1 MDSHNR
7 VVVLAPAKINLS
19 LDITGTAAD
28 GYHALETVMQ
38 AINLRD
44 VVVVGKRPGGEIR
57 VICSRPD
64 VPENDTNIAYKAAM
78 VFFSQLDLPVQG
90 MAIYIDKI
98 IPMEA
103 GLAGGSADAAAILR
117 GMNRLYEAGLSLE
130 KLCELGKKVGADVPF
145 CLAGGCQLAQGRG
158 EILTTLSDLPDCVL
172 VIVKPPTGVST
183 RHAYSLYDQHSGAL
197 PRPDTAAMIRAI
209 KTRNLP
215 EIGENMVNVFEELIN
230 LEEVETLKSILLKSN
245 ALGAAMT
252 GSGSAVVGLF
262 PGEREAGECLRQ
274 LREVRGEVF
283 LTKPCAGGAEIIHMS

>member
-19 LDITGTAAD
+19 LDITGTTPD
-28 GYHALETVMQ
+28 GYHALDTVMQ
-38 AINLRD
+38 TVNLRD

-57 VICSRPD
+57 VLCSRPD
-64 VPENDTNIAYKAAM
+64 VPEDDTNIAHKAAM
-78 VFFSQLDLPVQG
+78 VFFSQLDLPTRG
-90 MAIYIDKI
+90 LSIYIDKS

-158 EILTTLSDLPDCVL
+158 EILTTLSALPDCIL
-172 VIVKPPTGVST
+172 VIAKPPTGVST
-183 RHAYSLYDQHSGAL
+183 RHAYSLYDQRGVRT
-197 PRPDTAAMIRAI
+197 RPDTTAMIRAI
-209 KTRNLP
+209 KTRDLRG
-215 EIGENMVNVFEELIN
+215 IGENMVNVFEELIG
-230 LEEVETLKSILLKSN
+230 LEEVEIRKNILLQN
-245 ALGAAMT
+245 GALGAAMT

-274 LREVRGEVF
+274 LREIKGEVF
-283 LTKPCAGGAEIIHMS
+283 LAKPCATGAEIIHMS